1 MPDIQDEREDRG
13 IALDRVG
20 VKGLSH
26 PVRIRDRSGREHEV
40 AGTVRAFVSL
50 PAQARATHMSRF
62 LAALSRQSAP
72 LDGGSLRS
80 LLEEIREGL
89 GAPSAGIEVSF
100 PFFVDKTAPSTGSR
114 STMACEARLHAV
126 LDSSFRLTTGVRVP
140 VMTLCP
146 CSVRAQG
153 LPGLAQ
159 RGYVSVSVRSAR
171 AVTLEDLVDLVERCA
186 SSPVYPLLRAEDERA
201 LLASALAR
209 PLFVEDIVRNAA
221 QALDGTDGIE
231 WYEVEAENL
240 ESAHDHSAFASCERG
255 R

>member
-1 MPDIQDEREDRG
+1 
-13 IALDRVG
+13 
-20 VKGLSH
+20 
-26 PVRIRDRSGREHEV
+26 
-40 AGTVRAFVSL
+40 
-50 PAQARATHMSRF
+50 MSRF
-62 LAALSRQSAP
+62 LAALSRQP
-72 LDGGSLRS
+72 VVLDGDSLRS

-89 GAPSAGIEVSF
+89 GTPSAGIEASF
-100 PFFVDKTAPSTGSR
+100 PFFVEKMAPSTGSR
-114 STMACEARLHAV
+114 STMVCEARLRAV
-126 LDSSFRLTTGVRVP
+126 LDSGFRLTTGVRVP

-146 CSVRAQG
+146 CSVRAPRD

-159 RGYVSVSVRSAR
+159 RGYVAVSVRSAR
-171 AVTLEDLVDLVERCA
+171 GVSIEDLVDLVERCA

-209 PLFVEDIVRNAA
+209 PLFVEDTVRNVA

-231 WYEVEAENL
+231 WYAIEAENL